1 MDEIKIKSNKGVKA
15 GTKRGAYKKKTFLND
30 SELAIENAALKERI
44 EQLKASNN
52 IPNSMNDELVEILKS
67 ENQKLKSEISLC
79 KVNAP
84 AFIFDPV
91 EHKVFA
97 DMNRVI
103 AFGVKSGNLDKRST
117 NLPQKFTASAIKY
130 YLKNEFNHILK

>member
-1 MDEIKIKSNKGVKA
+1 MNEIKIKSNKGVKA
-15 GTKRGAYKKKTFLND
+15 GTKRGAYKKKTFLPD
-30 SELAIENAALKERI
+30 SEIAKENEALKAEIARLNAKLFDYD
-44 EQLKASNN
+44 QLSKDYIAL
-52 IPNSMNDELVEILKS
+52 NSKGSI
-67 ENQKLKSEISLC
+67 
-79 KVNAP
+79 VNAP

-103 AFGVKSGNLDKRST
+103 AFGVKSGNLDKRSP